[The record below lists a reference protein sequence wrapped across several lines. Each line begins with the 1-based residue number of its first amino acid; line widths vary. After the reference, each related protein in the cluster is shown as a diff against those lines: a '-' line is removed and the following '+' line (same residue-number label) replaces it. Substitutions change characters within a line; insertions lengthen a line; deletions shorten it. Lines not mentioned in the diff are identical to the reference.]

1 MQRLEVSG
9 AVRPIYVSLGV
20 KRLTGNNDFKV
31 GRSVVFTFTVYVG
44 DQQTQLSVQL
54 FVVAT
59 CFDILIINFNPYFVS
74 NVKKTDLQERHFSS
88 KRRLMYSF
96 LYLRHKIYSPWRW
109 PVKRSKHVK
118 KVKSVHYRPG
128 QTLRVPG
135 GCGSQI
141 SRQSAHEGG

>member
-96 LYLRHKIYSPWRW
+96 LYLRHKIYSP
-109 PVKRSKHVK
+109 
-118 KVKSVHYRPG
+118 
-128 QTLRVPG
+128 
-135 GCGSQI
+135 
-141 SRQSAHEGG
+141 